1 MMFDAAYAPQLFALL
16 GLVLI
21 LAELLLGLD
30 TGFDL
35 VVVGSILL
43 ISGLLGGLIGGLPL
57 TLILACVLAISYF
70 FMFRKVLRAK
80 LRGQGEALNTDRLI
94 GASGKLIKAVSKNKP
109 GLVEIDGEEWRCT
122 SKTPITKGTEVIVT
136 EISGVTVS
144 VTPRKP

>member
-1 MMFDAAYAPQLFALL
+1 MFDVAYAPQLFALL

-57 TLILACVLAISYF
+57 TLILYSETNCNNSL
-70 FMFRKVLRAK
+70 
-80 LRGQGEALNTDRLI
+80 
-94 GASGKLIKAVSKNKP
+94 
-109 GLVEIDGEEWRCT
+109 
-122 SKTPITKGTEVIVT
+122 
-136 EISGVTVS
+136 
-144 VTPRKP
+144 